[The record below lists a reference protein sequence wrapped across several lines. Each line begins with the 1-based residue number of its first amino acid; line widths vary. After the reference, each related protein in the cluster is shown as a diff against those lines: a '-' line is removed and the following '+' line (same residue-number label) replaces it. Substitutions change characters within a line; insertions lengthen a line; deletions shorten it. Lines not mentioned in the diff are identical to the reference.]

1 MTVAIT
7 HYVRTDDDGQPILLL
22 RGRAGP
28 VDRWEDGKWVN
39 TGLFQPQLDGLGGA
53 SDYRRL
59 RDEDVAE
66 WKATLG

>member
-7 HYVRTDDDGQPILLL
+7 HYVRVDNDDQPITLL

-28 VDRWEDGKWVN
+28 VDRWDNGKWVN
-39 TGLFQPQLDGLGGA
+39 TGLFQPQLDGLGGETH
-53 SDYRRL
+53 YRRL

-66 WKATLG
+66 WKGKLG